1 MSKIFRIE
9 SPTYH
14 IGTTGLL
21 SRKAFSS
28 FLKKEGLSVTP
39 EQVGI
44 LNILKEK
51 GVITMQELSQLSLRD
66 NSAITRIVDN
76 LEKTKLVQRKRTK
89 KDRRIIQLLITSA
102 GMKILEQANEI
113 GKRYVITVTTGI
125 SKEEINQMISIL
137 TKIKN
142 NIENIL

>member
-1 MSKIFRIE
+1 
-9 SPTYH
+9 
-14 IGTTGLL
+14 
-21 SRKAFSS
+21 
-28 FLKKEGLSVTP
+28 
-39 EQVGI
+39 
-44 LNILKEK
+44 
-51 GVITMQELSQLSLRD
+51 MQELSQLSLRD